1 MNIDIH
7 SHFFPIE
14 AFQSAGQ
21 FRDKA
26 PQVVLQNGRCTV
38 SSGGG
43 KRGNLAPGSYDA
55 VERIKDLDR
64 MSIDVQAISP
74 SPILLFYWEEPAA
87 AAYFSRLQN
96 EAIQAVAKRHPDRFV
111 GFGSVPL
118 QNISESIAI
127 AEEAKTLGLKGLE
140 IGTAVGDKHLDEPVF
155 APFFAAAE

>member
-1 MNIDIH
+1 MNVDIH

-64 MSIDVQAISP
+64 MSIYAKLYASWLGNVRA
-74 SPILLFYWEEPAA
+74 
-87 AAYFSRLQN
+87 
-96 EAIQAVAKRHPDRFV
+96 EAT
-111 GFGSVPL
+111 G
-118 QNISESIAI
+118 
-127 AEEAKTLGLKGLE
+127 
-140 IGTAVGDKHLDEPVF
+140 
-155 APFFAAAE
+155 